1 MNQSDFAQTTNLK
14 ASIKPEHLRW
24 WLPIDAV
31 IDEGRPA
38 IEWMDLR
45 NVTFD
50 EPFFHETVDRGKSQL
65 KSRAVVTDLDF
76 LLQLEK
82 ICDSV
87 EPTGFIFHI
96 SRCGSTL
103 LANACRE
110 LHGSIVMAEAPV
122 LDKIAS
128 RFLTDVESNSAKE
141 LLYML
146 FLKAAVTALGQR
158 RTETETRY
166 FVKFACT
173 TTLQM
178 HRIRRIWPNLPF
190 IFLYRDPVEVI
201 VSNLKSIPEWMKPVS
216 NPAAAAALVDV
227 ATADVAKLAPEEF
240 CARALG
246 RFLEE
251 AKVNVESK
259 TKFINYEQLTTTQG
273 LIQAIRFL
281 GVEPSNEEADAIQEV
296 SRLYSKGP
304 TRGGDFQ
311 SDRQAKQAS
320 ASTSV
325 RQMAA
330 KWALP
335 FYESLDNSQLLPE

>member
-1 MNQSDFAQTTNLK
+1 MNQSDFAQRESTNLK
-14 ASIKPEHLRW
+14 ASIKPEQLRG

-38 IEWMDLR
+38 IEWMDPG
-45 NVTFD
+45 NVAFD
-50 EPFFHETVDRGKSQL
+50 QPFFHETVDRVKAQV
-65 KSRAVVTDLDF
+65 KSRIVITDLGF

-110 LHGSIVMAEAPV
+110 LHDSIVVAEAPV

-146 FLKAAVTALGQR
+146 LLKAAVTALGQR
-158 RTETETRY
+158 RKEMETRY

-178 HRIRRIWPNLPF
+178 HRIRSIWPNLPF
-190 IFLYRDPVEVI
+190 IFLYRDPVEVM
-201 VSNLKSIPEWMKPVS
+201 VSNLKSLPEWMKPGS
-216 NPAAAAALVDV
+216 NPAAAAAIVDIEVADV
-227 ATADVAKLAPEEF
+227 ATLAPEEF

-251 AKVNVESK
+251 AKVNVDSK
-259 TKFINYEQLTTTQG
+259 TKFINYDQLTTGHG
-273 LIQAIRFL
+273 LIEAIRFFGIQPL
-281 GVEPSNEEADAIQEV
+281 NEEIDAIQEV
-296 SRLYSKGP
+296 SRLYSKDLK
-304 TRGGDFQ
+304 RGGTFQ
-311 SDRQAKQAS
+311 SDGPSKQAS
-320 ASTSV
+320 ATTSV

-335 FYESLDNSQLLPE
+335 VYESLDNSQ